1 MVNAKALKW
10 NEYYGSRDKMS
21 KEERVDKIGYEKEE
35 ERKVETPSQ
44 CKPTGEFDSLW
55 IKPIPPGEPLTLTIC
70 TFPRS
75 EQRCL
80 HRNLSARKPRARFL
94 WSSICLRRMGGW

>member
-21 KEERVDKIGYEKEE
+21 KEERVDKIGYKKEE

-44 CKPTGEFDSLW
+44 CKPTGGFDL
-55 IKPIPPGEPLTLTIC
+55 L
-70 TFPRS
+70 
-75 EQRCL
+75 
-80 HRNLSARKPRARFL
+80 
-94 WSSICLRRMGGW
+94 